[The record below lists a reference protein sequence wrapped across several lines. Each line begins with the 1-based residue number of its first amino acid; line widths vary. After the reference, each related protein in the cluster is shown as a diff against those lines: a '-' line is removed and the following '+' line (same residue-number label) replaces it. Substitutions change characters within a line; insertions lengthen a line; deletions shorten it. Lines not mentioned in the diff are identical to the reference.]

1 MKSLKLFIDE
11 GAEEKKPDKL
21 RILVVSSANKKSDNT
36 LFHTARRITEEGKK
50 LGYEVFVVDILGAFI
65 TYEEGTYKVYNTND
79 DTGFDIT
86 SNNTIAIVRGTVRLK
101 DSYLDLLSQL
111 EKIGVC
117 MINSRETVS
126 ICADK
131 YRTYLKLQDY
141 GLTQPKTALIPSVEH
156 KDIAVDKID
165 TKFPI
170 IMKTLAGSKG
180 VGVLFVESE
189 RSYDS
194 LVQLLYNQNP
204 DVDLLIQEY
213 INTDRDI
220 RVIVLGGLIIA
231 AMERKVIEGD
241 FRSNVSQGS
250 EVKSYELS
258 DLEIEQCLLA
268 SKAVNGVWTAVD
280 FIPSK
285 DPKTKPPYILEVNH
299 SPGTTG
305 IEEASGKN
313 IVKEVIQHFETS
325 DNRISVPDQCGFL
338 EVVTVKPFGKL
349 VGKFD
354 TGNSKYSV
362 IHAEDIK
369 ISGKQITFTHGD
381 KEITT
386 KLLGHYVSI
395 TGGGKDKRP
404 IVELEFEFAGTNYG
418 KIKFGLDNR
427 DELNSDILL
436 NRKTMKLLNVMITPS
451 RKYVVTTKFSV
462 EEK

>member
-1 MKSLKLFIDE
+1 MMKSLISFIDE
-11 GAEEKKPDKL
+11 GTEEKKLDTL
-21 RILVVSSANKKSDNT
+21 RILVVSSANKKNDNT
-36 LFHTARRITEEGKK
+36 LFHTAKRITEEGKK
-50 LGYEVFVVDILGAFI
+50 LGHEVFVVDILGAFI

-79 DTGFDIT
+79 DTGFDIN

-131 YRTYLKLQDY
+131 YRTYLKLQEY

-156 KDIAVDKID
+156 KDIAVNKID

-170 IMKTLAGSKG
+170 IMKTLAGSQG
-180 VGVLFVESE
+180 IGVLFIESE

-194 LVQLLYNQNP
+194 LVQLLYSQNP
-204 DVDLLIQEY
+204 EVDLLIQEY
-213 INTDRDI
+213 IKTDKDI
-220 RVIVLGGLIIA
+220 RVIVLGGLVIA
-231 AMERKVIEGD
+231 SMERQVIEGD

-250 EVKSYELS
+250 KVKSYELS

-280 FIPSK
+280 FIPSE
-285 DPKTKPPYILEVNH
+285 DPKTKPPYFLEVNH
-299 SPGTTG
+299 SPGTAG
-305 IEEASGKN
+305 IEKATNKN

-338 EVVTVKPFGKL
+338 EVVTVKPFGEL
-349 VGKFD
+349 IGKFD
-354 TGNSKYSV
+354 TGNARYSV
-362 IHAEDIK
+362 IHAENIK
-369 ISGKQITFTHGD
+369 ISGKEITFTHGD
-381 KEITT
+381 KTITT
-386 KLLGHYVSI
+386 KLLGDYVSI
-395 TGGGKDKRP
+395 TGGGKDKRSV
-404 IVELEFEFAGTNYG
+404 VELEFEFAGTNYG

-427 DELNSDILL
+427 DELNSDVLL
-436 NRKTMKLLNVMITPS
+436 NRKTMRMLNVMVNPS

-462 EEK
+462 DK

>member
-21 RILVVSSANKKSDNT
+21 RILVVSSANKKSDNA

-79 DTGFDIT
+79 DTGFDIN

-141 GLTQPKTALIPSVEH
+141 GLTQPKTALVPSVEH

-213 INTDRDI
+213 IKTDKDI

-250 EVKSYELS
+250 KVKSYELS

-280 FIPSK
+280 FIPSE

-299 SPGTTG
+299 SPGTAG
-305 IEEASGKN
+305 IEEATNKN
-313 IVKEVIQHFETS
+313 IVKEVIQHFEE
-325 DNRISVPDQCGFL
+325 DKNRLKVPEQCGYF
-338 EVVTVKPFGKL
+338 EIVTVKPFGEL
-349 VGKFD
+349 VAKFD
-354 TGNSKYSV
+354 TGNAVYPV
-362 IHAEDIK
+362 LHAEDIK
-369 ISGKQITFTHGD
+369 INGKKITFSHGD
-381 KEITT
+381 KTITT
-386 KLLGHYVSI
+386 KLIGEYVSV
-395 TGGGKDKRP
+395 TGGGDDKRP
-404 IVELEFEFAGTNYG
+404 VVELEFEFAGTNYG
-418 KIKFGLDNR
+418 KIEFGLDDRNR
-427 DELNSDILL
+427 LNSDVLL
-436 NRKTMKLLNVMITPS
+436 NRKTMRLLNVMVNPS
-451 RKYVVTTKFSV
+451 RRYVVTTKFSV
-462 EEK
+462 EDK